1 MSARGSNESVSRI
14 PALDGIRALTVLGVV
29 WYHVWQQSWLSPLIK
44 FRTPGRNVLLSLD
57 FIPRTGYLFVD
68 MMLLLSAFCL
78 FLPHAR
84 AAVNGS
90 EVPPVSLF
98 YKKRIARIVPSYYLA
113 VLILFLYAVFKHL
126 YAGVPEAARDLVSNL
141 TFIQTLI
148 PSVYMGTHINGVLW
162 TAAIEM
168 QFYLIFPLLAYA
180 FRKKPVLTYLGM
192 VLVGSAYLHLFVLA
206 QEPLMR
212 LTLNQLPGFFGVF
225 ANGMAAAYLYVYLS
239 GKIRCDRVSKVIGL
253 CSFILLLA
261 AVFLLTKLQHAASR
275 AETVQVF
282 QARYRF
288 LLSLV
293 FSLIL
298 LSASFGGAV
307 MQTIL
312 GNPVMHFL
320 AAISYNLYIWHQ
332 WLAVHLKNVRFPYWE
347 GTELPNMSGNTVWQ
361 HRYTWIVLICA
372 VLLAALITY
381 LYEKPM
387 NRLIMRT
394 SLTERNRE
402 S

>member
-1 MSARGSNESVSRI
+1 MSAKGSNESGSRI
-14 PALDGIRALTVLGVV
+14 PALDGIRALTVLGIV

-57 FIPRTGYLFVD
+57 FLPRTGYLFVD

-78 FLPHAR
+78 FLPHAK

-90 EVPPVSLF
+90 AVPPVSVF

-113 VLILFLYAVFKHL
+113 VLILFLYAVFKHM
-126 YAGVPEAARDLVSNL
+126 YSGAPEAARDLIANL

-192 VLVGSAYLHLFVLA
+192 VLIGSGYLRLFVLTH
-206 QEPLMR
+206 EPLMR

-225 ANGMAAAYLYVYLS
+225 ANGMAAAYLYVYCS
-239 GKIRCDRVSKVIGL
+239 GKIRSVPVSKVVGWCGCVL
-253 CSFILLLA
+253 FLLG
-261 AVFLLTKLQHAASR
+261 VFLLTKLQQAASR

-282 QARYRF
+282 QAQYRF

-298 LSASFGGAV
+298 LSASFGGSVMRAV
-307 MQTIL
+307 L

-320 AAISYNLYIWHQ
+320 AVISYNLYIWHQ
-332 WLAVHLKNVRFPYWE
+332 WLAVHLKTVRFPYWE
-347 GTELPNMSGNTVWQ
+347 GSELPNLSGNTVWQ
-361 HRYTWIVLICA
+361 HRYTWIVLVSA

-394 SLTERNRE
+394 SLKGKE